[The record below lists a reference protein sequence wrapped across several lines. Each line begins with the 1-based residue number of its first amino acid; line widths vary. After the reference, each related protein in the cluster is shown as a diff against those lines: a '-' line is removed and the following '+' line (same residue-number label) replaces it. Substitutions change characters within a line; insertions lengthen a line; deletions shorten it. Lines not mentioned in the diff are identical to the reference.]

1 MNLDA
6 QTLAK
11 YPLPAMLLIALGVIG
26 YMYNQDKEAANIRND
41 KQDAKIEQW
50 IEKYD
55 DLNEKYNELARKC
68 GG

>member
-26 YMYNQDKEAANIRND
+26 YLYHQDKEASLIRD
-41 KQDAKIEQW
+41 EKQDAKIEQW

-55 DLNEKYNELARKC
+55 DLNDKYNELARKC